1 MPTEPRPH
9 DWITPT
15 RKRTTVYYQFRRDGI
30 LSARFK
36 TVEAAAIA
44 LFQASKDYDW
54 EPPTVDGTQIMRPR
68 RQLAANILS
77 AICGLLMVG
86 VVGIGSHGP
95 VLVAAASAMVAVV
108 AGTLFRPVA
117 TLAVL
122 LTVVVIA
129 LSDPA
134 ATLAAVSGLS
144 AAIYLVL
151 RHAADSG
158 AGLDSVCG
166 ATLVGA
172 VGFAFAGVVA
182 TAFPL
187 QLPWLPLLAPLA
199 AFAVYLLATRPF
211 LRS

>member
-1 MPTEPRPH
+1 MRPGPRLAAS
-9 DWITPT
+9 
-15 RKRTTVYYQFRRDGI
+15 I
-30 LSARFK
+30 LSA
-36 TVEAAAIA
+36 T
-44 LFQASKDYDW
+44 
-54 EPPTVDGTQIMRPR
+54 
-68 RQLAANILS
+68 LS
-77 AICGLLMVG
+77 AAFGFLMVG
-86 VVGIGSHGP
+86 AVGIGSHGP
-95 VLVAAASAMVAVV
+95 VLVAAVSALVAVV
-108 AGTLFRPVA
+108 AGTVFRQVA

-129 LSDPA
+129 LSDPTA
-134 ATLAAVSGLS
+134 SLAAVSGLS

-158 AGLDSVCG
+158 AGLDGVSG

>member
-1 MPTEPRPH
+1 MRLG
-9 DWITPT
+9 
-15 RKRTTVYYQFRRDGI
+15 RQQAAGI
-30 LSARFK
+30 LS
-36 TVEAAAIA
+36 T
-44 LFQASKDYDW
+44 AS
-54 EPPTVDGTQIMRPR
+54 
-68 RQLAANILS
+68 
-77 AICGLLMVG
+77 GLLMVAA
-86 VVGIGSHGP
+86 VGIGTHGLA
-95 VLVAAASAMVAVV
+95 LVAATSAMVAVL

-144 AAIYLVL
+144 AAVYLVL
-151 RHAADSG
+151 RHAAGSDT
-158 AGLDSVCG
+158 GLDSVSG

-172 VGFAFAGVVA
+172 GGFAFAGLVA

-199 AFAVYLLATRPF
+199 VFAVYLLATRPF
-211 LRS
+211 LRN